1 MEDSPRQTIK
11 VILADRPYLLL
22 LMLVLACSVVY
33 MLYAFFTIESRDIQV
48 ITQYSAFGEA
58 QFYKEKWYYLYTFVG
73 FGLVASVVN
82 SGLMVKLYSLERRDF
97 GVMVAIISLVLLLVA
112 FRYTYEVMHFAFL

>member
-1 MEDSPRQTIK
+1 
-11 VILADRPYLLL
+11 
-22 LMLVLACSVVY
+22 

-73 FGLVASVVN
+73 FGLVTAVVT
-82 SGLMVKLYSLERRDF
+82 SGLMAKLYSLEKRGF
-97 GVMVAIISLVLLLVA
+97 GIVLAGVSLVILLIA